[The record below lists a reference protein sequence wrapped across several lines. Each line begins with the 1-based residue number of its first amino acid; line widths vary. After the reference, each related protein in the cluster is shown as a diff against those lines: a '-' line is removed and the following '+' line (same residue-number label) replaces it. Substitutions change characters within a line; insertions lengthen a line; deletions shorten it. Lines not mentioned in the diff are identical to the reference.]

1 MSNVFEFNAV
11 SRVTA
16 GTGSAKLAVEMV
28 MFLLL
33 FMVAI
38 MSQS

>member
-16 GTGSAKLAVEMV
+16 RTGSAKASRRNGSVPAVI
-28 MFLLL
+28 
-33 FMVAI
+33 MVAI